1 MRKTYILPSLFTS
14 ANAFCGFLSII
25 LSIEGRYREAAIFIL
40 VAIVADSLD
49 GKIARLTKTI
59 SRFGIEFDS
68 LADLTSFGIAPAVLA
83 YRSMTFV
90 GATSL
95 NEPGWI
101 IAFLFFICGAL
112 RLARFN
118 IQPQE
123 KSEGNFTGLPI
134 PAAAGVIASSL
145 LLVGT
150 KPHIGLTHN
159 LVLMAMMMVLS
170 YLMVSNIPYPSF
182 KKINLRQKKA
192 LSFTI
197 SIAFI
202 ISFIYFYP
210 WLMFVLAFFSYLL
223 SGPVKILYKKF
234 IKEYKSKN
242 RKSLGLKNED
252 DYTRQS

>member
-1 MRKTYILPSLFTS
+1 MKKFYILPSLFTS

-25 LSIEGRYREAAIFIL
+25 LSFEGRYREAAIFIL
-40 VAIVADSLD
+40 IAILADSLD

-59 SRFGIEFDS
+59 SKFGVEFDS
-68 LADLTSFGIAPAVLA
+68 LADLTSFGIAPAILA
-83 YRSMTFV
+83 YRSMV
-90 GATSL
+90 SIGATSL

-123 KSEGNFTGLPI
+123 KGEGDFSGLPV

-145 LLVGT
+145 LLGIKHYT
-150 KPHIGLTHN
+150 GLITHN
-159 LVLMAMMMVLS
+159 FIIMIMMMVLS
-170 YLMVSNIPYPSF
+170 YLMVSTVPYPSF
-182 KKINLRQKKA
+182 KKVNLRQKKA

-210 WLMFVLAFFSYLL
+210 RLMFVLVFFSYLL
-223 SGPVKILYKKF
+223 SGPVRILYKKF
-234 IKEYKSKN
+234 IKRCKLKTEE
-242 RKSLGLKNED
+242 SLKLED
-252 DYTRQS
+252 IQNIE